1 MRAAVVSEVGGAP
14 AVGELPEPPAGDGH
28 VVVDVDVA
36 TINPIDVHI
45 AMGRYRDG
53 HPQTPY
59 SPGVEGVGR
68 VDGRRVRFEVVGMHP
83 GYGTNGSLAE
93 RAVAPAAIVTE
104 LPDAVSDEDAAA
116 LGATGI
122 TAWRVLE
129 VAGMREGET
138 VAVLGATG
146 AVGRVIVQ
154 LARAAGAGRVVAVG
168 RNADG
173 LARAEELGAD
183 ASVAMNGNLED
194 LTAQVRDASQGG
206 VDVILDPLWGETAIA
221 VLGAASPGVR
231 LVNFGQVT
239 GATSPV
245 PSATIL
251 RSNATIR
258 GISTALDSIDVR
270 RAAYDQLLA
279 LMVDGKLTMDH
290 AVWSLDDVG
299 EAWAAQA
306 GAAGRKILVR
316 V

>member
-1 MRAAVVSEVGGAP
+1 MRAAVISEVGRPP
-14 AVGELPEPPAGDGH
+14 ALGELPDPVASDGQ
-28 VVVDVDVA
+28 VLVAVDVA

-53 HPQTPY
+53 HPRLPY

-68 VDGRRVRFEVVGMHP
+68 AGGRRVRFEVLGMHP
-83 GYGTNGSLAE
+83 GYGTNGSVAE
-93 RAVAPAAIVTE
+93 LAVAPAAIVQE
-104 LPDAVSDEDAAA
+104 LPDSVADEDAAA

-129 VAGMREGET
+129 TAGMREGET

-146 AVGRVIVQ
+146 AVGRVLVQ

-168 RNADG
+168 RSAEG

-183 ASVAMNGNLED
+183 ASVVLNGDLDGLAQNLR
-194 LTAQVRDASQGG
+194 LAAAGS
-206 VDVILDPLWGETAIA
+206 VDVILDPLWGETAVA
-221 VLGAASPGVR
+221 ALGAASNGVR

-239 GATSPV
+239 GASAAI

-270 RAAYDQLLA
+270 RETYAKLLE
-279 LMVDGKLTMDH
+279 LMVAGKLAMDH
-290 AVWSLDDVG
+290 TVWPLDGVG

-306 GAAGRKILVR
+306 QAAGRKILVR
-316 V
+316 I